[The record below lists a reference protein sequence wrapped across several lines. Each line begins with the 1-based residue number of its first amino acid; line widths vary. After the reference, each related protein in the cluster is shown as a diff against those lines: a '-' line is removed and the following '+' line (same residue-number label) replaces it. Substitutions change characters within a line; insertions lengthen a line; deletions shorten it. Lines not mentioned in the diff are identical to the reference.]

1 MIDKLKEL
9 ENLENK
15 YKEIGRI
22 NSEIESIIANIKNE
36 AGISREKELLKENER
51 LAEDLKAFHEKM
63 KVREEEIGRLK
74 NSNAV
79 LIEELKEAKKVRRNG
94 EIDKF
99 QNILAEKMNVELE
112 SGVTRRLSNYAE
124 EMKRKVKML
133 ERNLSHEFSDE
144 ADSLRDELK
153 KINEK
158 IGNFLEKSNRKTFEN
173 KVFLQEESSVFHN
186 KIKEETALKEGEF
199 LFEREKKRFVFEKLI
214 GLKGFNFLGII
225 SIFLGVF
232 LVFRTQFAKILANNY
247 VKSSASYL
255 LGMFFLF
262 AGEKFYQ
269 KNKKHFAVGLI
280 GGGIGILYL
289 TTLLSTLYLKL
300 YPMTAGLFISV
311 ILTGLVVILS
321 LRYDSQ
327 IIGVLSLIGGYLP
340 YGAYIWV
347 NRSNVQI
354 YYVLAYSLILQGIV
368 LGVSWKK
375 DWIYSKIFGFVTGVV
390 NMTGLIYYLN
400 HSIHDKITAF
410 FYIII
415 FTTAY
420 SFIFL
425 NSHKKENRQSNIID
439 YIFLSLNLIIKFSLI
454 YSLFDK
460 TTPSWLKAVLVG
472 TVGIIY
478 GFFGDRLKDN
488 KVAKIFY
495 IVALGSFILIIPLIV
510 PEKFVVIAWG
520 AETALLYFFYRKYK
534 NKEMR
539 YGTIAIYLV
548 SLVSNLIV
556 REEKYLLVYI
566 QDLMIISFSFIFY
579 FLIKQKNYKTEV
591 RILNGVF
598 KYLIFA
604 YSIFFIN
611 KVVSDAVTSFEAIN
625 YGKDVLFGILL
636 SLFTLRLITYKIKK
650 LQDSFSLKFLVIIEI
665 IYLLFINM
673 FNCVKYIFGSG
684 EWVEENLYSRY
695 PPINFQIYLILLV
708 FVNIYLFMV
717 AKNDIHLCFFRE
729 KEKKPLWI
737 LGESMYFLFVAN
749 IILRIYEQSN
759 MLFLG
764 AGLALDIVGLLLCG
778 YLVWKGF
785 RVPNRNVRRIG
796 LGIGIFFVAKSFLW
810 DFLRFDNSYK
820 LIAYFSMGA
829 ILIGTSYIYQTA
841 LKKLEQEVKE
851 SLRDKDFGK
860 GEKNEENK

>member
-15 YKEIGRI
+15 YKEIGKI

-36 AGISREKELLKENER
+36 AGISREKELLEDNER
-51 LAEDLKAFHEKM
+51 LAKDLKAFHEKM

-79 LIEELKEAKKVRRNG
+79 LIEELKEAKKVRRNS

-124 EMKRKVKML
+124 EMKRKVKIL
-133 ERNLSHEFSDE
+133 EKNLSREFSDE

-153 KINEK
+153 KINGK
-158 IGNFLEKSNRKTFEN
+158 IGDFLEKSNKKTFEN

-186 KIKEETALKEGEF
+186 KIKEETALKEGKF
-199 LFEREKKRFVFEKLI
+199 LFEKEKKRFVFEKLI

-400 HSIHDKITAF
+400 HSIHYKITAF
-410 FYIII
+410 FYIVIL
-415 FTTAY
+415 TTAY

-439 YIFLSLNLIIKFSLI
+439 YVFLSLNLIVKFSLI
-454 YSLFDK
+454 YSLFDN
-460 TTPSWLKAVLVG
+460 TTPSWLKAILVG
-472 TVGIIY
+472 TVGVIY

-520 AETALLYFFYRKYK
+520 VETALLYFFYRKYK

-566 QDLMIISFSFIFY
+566 QDLMIISFSFVLY
-579 FLIKQKNYKTEV
+579 FLIKQKSYKKEV
-591 RILNGVF
+591 RILNGIF
-598 KYLIFA
+598 KYLIFT

-611 KVVSDAVTSFEAIN
+611 KVVFDVVTSFEAIN
-625 YGKDVLFGILL
+625 YGKDVLFSVLF
-636 SLFTLRLITYKIKK
+636 SLFILRTVTYKIKK
-650 LQDSFSLKFLVIIEI
+650 LQDSFSLRFLVIIEI

-673 FNCVKYIFGSG
+673 
-684 EWVEENLYSRY
+684 
-695 PPINFQIYLILLV
+695 INFILYISGWSWNIQEEKIPISYLLSLILLI
-708 FVNIYLFMV
+708 FVNFYLFIV
-717 AKNDIHLCFFRE
+717 AKNDIHLCFF
-729 KEKKPLWI
+729 KKNEKKPLWI
-737 LGESMYFLFVAN
+737 LKESIYFLCVAN
-749 IILRIYEQSN
+749 IILRIYEHSGV
-759 MLFLG
+759 LILG

-796 LGIGIFFVAKSFLW
+796 IGIGIFFVAKSFLL

-851 SLRDKDFGK
+851 SLSGTDFGE
-860 GEKNEENK
+860 GEKDEENK

>member
-1 MIDKLKEL
+1 MINKIKEL

-36 AGISREKELLKENER
+36 AGISREKELLEENER
-51 LAEDLKAFHEKM
+51 LAKDLKAFHEKV
-63 KVREEEIGRLK
+63 KIREEEIGRLK

-79 LIEELKEAKKVRRNG
+79 LIEELKEAKKIRRNG

-99 QNILAEKMNVELE
+99 QNILADKMNVELE

-144 ADSLRDELK
+144 ADALRDELK
-153 KINEK
+153 KVNEK
-158 IGNFLEKSNRKTFEN
+158 IGDFLEKSNRKTFEN

-347 NRSNVQI
+347 NKSNVQI

-390 NMTGLIYYLN
+390 NMTGLVYYLN

-410 FYIII
+410 FYIVI

-510 PEKFVVIAWG
+510 PEKFVVVAWG

-556 REEKYLLVYI
+556 REETYLLVYI
-566 QDLMIISFSFIFY
+566 QDLMIISFSFVLY
-579 FLIKQKNYKTEV
+579 FLIKQKSYKTEV
-591 RILNGVF
+591 RILNGIF
-598 KYLIFA
+598 KYLIFV

-611 KVVSDAVTSFEAIN
+611 KAVFNVVTSFKMID
-625 YGKDVLFGILL
+625 YGEDIFL
-636 SLFTLRLITYKIKK
+636 SLLVSLFVLRTVTYKVKK
-650 LQDSFSLKFLVIIEI
+650 LQDSFSLKFLIIVEI

-673 FNCVKYIFGSG
+673 
-684 EWVEENLYSRY
+684 
-695 PPINFQIYLILLV
+695 INLILYFFGWSSDILKEKILISYVFPLILTILV
-708 FVNIYLFMV
+708 NLYLFMV
-717 AKNDIHLCFFRE
+717 AKKDIHLCFFRE

-737 LGESMYFLFVAN
+737 LGESMYFLFIAN
-749 IILRIYEQSN
+749 IILRIYEHSGV
-759 MLFLG
+759 LILG

-785 RVPNRNVRRIG
+785 KVPNRNVRRIG

-851 SLRDKDFGK
+851 SLRDENLKEKD
-860 GEKNEENK
+860 EN

>member
-1 MIDKLKEL
+1 MINKLKEL

-15 YKEIGRI
+15 YKEIGKL

-36 AGISREKELLKENER
+36 AGISREKELLEENER
-51 LAEDLKAFHEKM
+51 LSKDLKAFHEKV
-63 KVREEEIGRLK
+63 KIREEEIGRLK

-79 LIEELKEAKKVRRNG
+79 LIEELKEAKKVRRNS

-99 QNILAEKMNVELE
+99 ENILAEKMNVELE

-144 ADSLRDELK
+144 ADSLRDELR
-153 KINEK
+153 KINGK
-158 IGNFLEKSNRKTFEN
+158 IGDFLEKSNRKTFEN

-232 LVFRTQFAKILANNY
+232 LVFRTQFVKLLANNY

-255 LGMFFLF
+255 LVMFFLF

-327 IIGVLSLIGGYLP
+327 IIGILSLIGGYLP

-347 NRSNVQI
+347 NKSNVQI

-390 NMTGLIYYLN
+390 NMTGLVYYLN
-400 HSIHDKITAF
+400 YSIHDKITAF
-410 FYIII
+410 FYIVI

-460 TTPSWLKAVLVG
+460 ATPSWLKAILVG

-566 QDLMIISFSFIFY
+566 QDLMIISFSFVLY
-579 FLIKQKNYKTEV
+579 FLIKQKSYKTEV
-591 RILNGVF
+591 RILNGIF
-598 KYLIFA
+598 KYLIFT

-611 KVVSDAVTSFEAIN
+611 KIVFDVVTSFEAIN
-625 YGKDVLFGILL
+625 YGKDALFCILV
-636 SLFTLRLITYKIKK
+636 SLFVLRTVTYRVKK

-665 IYLLFINM
+665 IYLLFMNM
-673 FNCVKYIFGSG
+673 YNFFLYISG
-684 EWVEENLYSRY
+684 WSWNIQEEKI
-695 PPINFQIYLILLV
+695 PISYLLSLILLI
-708 FVNIYLFMV
+708 FVNFYLFIV
-717 AKNDIHLCFFRE
+717 AKNDIHLCFF
-729 KEKKPLWI
+729 KKNEKKPLWI
-737 LGESMYFLFVAN
+737 LGESIYFLCVAN
-749 IILRIYEQSN
+749 IILRIYEHSGV
-759 MLFLG
+759 LILG

-785 RVPNRNVRRIG
+785 RVPNRNIRRIG

-851 SLRDKDFGK
+851 SLDAKDFGE
-860 GEKNEENK
+860 GEKDEENK

>member
-15 YKEIGRI
+15 YKEIGKL

-36 AGISREKELLKENER
+36 AGISREKELLEENER
-51 LAEDLKAFHEKM
+51 LAKDLKAFHEKM

-79 LIEELKEAKKVRRNG
+79 LIEELKEARKIRRNG

-133 ERNLSHEFSDE
+133 ERNLSCEFSDE

-153 KINEK
+153 KIDGK
-158 IGNFLEKSNRKTFEN
+158 IGDFLEKSNRKTFEN
-173 KVFLQEESSVFHN
+173 KIFLQEESSVFHN
-186 KIKEETALKEGEF
+186 KIKEETALKEVEF

-390 NMTGLIYYLN
+390 NMMGLIYYLN

-410 FYIII
+410 FYIVI

-510 PEKFVVIAWG
+510 PEEFVVVAWG

-539 YGTIAIYLV
+539 YGTIVIYLV

-566 QDLMIISFSFIFY
+566 QDLMIISFSFVLY
-579 FLIKQKNYKTEV
+579 FLIKQKSYKKEV
-591 RILNGVF
+591 RILNGIF

-611 KVVSDAVTSFEAIN
+611 KVVFDVVTSFKMIN
-625 YGKDVLFGILL
+625 YGEDIFL
-636 SLFTLRLITYKIKK
+636 SLLVSLFVLRTVTYKAKK
-650 LQDSFSLKFLVIIEI
+650 LQDSFSLKFLIIIEI

-673 FNCVKYIFGSG
+673 
-684 EWVEENLYSRY
+684 
-695 PPINFQIYLILLV
+695 INLILYFFGWSSDILKERV
-708 FVNIYLFMV
+708 PISHIFPFFLPILINIYLFMV
-717 AKNDIHLCFFRE
+717 SKNDIHLCFF
-729 KEKKPLWI
+729 KKNEKKPLWV
-737 LGESMYFLFVAN
+737 LGESIYFLFVAN

-851 SLRDKDFGK
+851 SLSDTDFGK

>member
-36 AGISREKELLKENER
+36 AGISREKELLEENER
-51 LAEDLKAFHEKM
+51 LVKDLKAFHEKM

-133 ERNLSHEFSDE
+133 EKNLSHEFSDE

-153 KINEK
+153 KINGK
-158 IGNFLEKSNRKTFEN
+158 IGDFLEKSNRKTFEN
-173 KVFLQEESSVFHN
+173 KTFLQEESSVFHN
-186 KIKEETALKEGEF
+186 KIKEEAALKEGEF

-454 YSLFDK
+454 YSLFDN

-510 PEKFVVIAWG
+510 PEEFVVVAWG

-566 QDLMIISFSFIFY
+566 QDLMIIFFSFVLY
-579 FLIKQKNYKTEV
+579 FLIKQKSYKKEV
-591 RILNGVF
+591 RILNGIF
-598 KYLIFA
+598 KYLIFT

-611 KVVSDAVTSFEAIN
+611 KVVVNAVTPFKVIN
-625 YGKDVLFGILL
+625 YGEDIFL
-636 SLFTLRLITYKIKK
+636 SLSVSLFVLRTVTYKAKK
-650 LQDSFSLKFLVIIEI
+650 LQDSFSLKFLIIIEI

-673 FNCVKYIFGSG
+673 INLILYFFGWSSDILKERAPISYIFPFF
-684 EWVEENLYSRY
+684 L
-695 PPINFQIYLILLV
+695 PILI
-708 FVNIYLFMV
+708 NIYLFIV
-717 AKNDIHLCFFRE
+717 AKNDIHLCFF
-729 KEKKPLWI
+729 KKNEKKPLWI
-737 LGESMYFLFVAN
+737 LGESIYFLCVAN
-749 IILRIYEQSN
+749 IILRIYENSSV
-759 MLFLG
+759 LILS

-785 RVPNRNVRRIG
+785 KVPNRNVRRIG

-851 SLRDKDFGK
+851 SLGAKNFGE

>member
-9 ENLENK
+9 QNLENK

-79 LIEELKEAKKVRRNG
+79 LIEELKEAKKVRRNS

-153 KINEK
+153 KINGK
-158 IGNFLEKSNRKTFEN
+158 IGDFLEKSNKKTFEN
-173 KVFLQEESSVFHN
+173 KVFLQEESLVFHN
-186 KIKEETALKEGEF
+186 KIKQERALKEGEF

-390 NMTGLIYYLN
+390 NMTGLVYYLN
-400 HSIHDKITAF
+400 YSIHDKITAF
-410 FYIII
+410 FYIVI

-439 YIFLSLNLIIKFSLI
+439 YVFLSLNLIIKFSLI
-454 YSLFDK
+454 YNLFDK

-510 PEKFVVIAWG
+510 PEKFVVVAWG

-566 QDLMIISFSFIFY
+566 QDLMIILFSFVLY
-579 FLIKQKNYKTEV
+579 FLIKQKSYKTEV
-591 RILNGVF
+591 RILNGIF

-611 KVVSDAVTSFEAIN
+611 KVVFDVVTSFEAIN
-625 YGKDVLFGILL
+625 YGKDVLFGVLF
-636 SLFTLRLITYKIKK
+636 SLFILRTVTYKIKK
-650 LQDSFSLKFLVIIEI
+650 LQDSFSLRFLVIIEI

-673 FNCVKYIFGSG
+673 
-684 EWVEENLYSRY
+684 
-695 PPINFQIYLILLV
+695 INFILYISGWSWNIQEEKIPISYLLSLILLI
-708 FVNIYLFMV
+708 FVNLYLFIV
-717 AKNDIHLCFFRE
+717 AKNDIHLCFF
-729 KEKKPLWI
+729 KKNEKKPLWI
-737 LGESMYFLFVAN
+737 LGESIYFLCVAN
-749 IILRIYEQSN
+749 IILRIYEHSGV
-759 MLFLG
+759 LILG

-778 YLVWKGF
+778 YLIWKGF
-785 RVPNRNVRRIG
+785 KVPNRNVRRIG

-851 SLRDKDFGK
+851 SLSGTDFGE
-860 GEKNEENK
+860 GEKDEENK

>member
-15 YKEIGRI
+15 YREIGRI
-22 NSEIESIIANIKNE
+22 NSEIESIIENIKNE
-36 AGISREKELLKENER
+36 AGISREKELLEENER
-51 LAEDLKAFHEKM
+51 LSKDLKAFHEKV
-63 KVREEEIGRLK
+63 KIREEEIGRLK

-133 ERNLSHEFSDE
+133 ERNLSCEFSDE

-153 KINEK
+153 KINGK
-158 IGNFLEKSNRKTFEN
+158 IGDFLEKSNRKTFEN

-186 KIKEETALKEGEF
+186 KIKEEAALKEGEF

-300 YPMTAGLFISV
+300 YPMTAGLFISI

-347 NRSNVQI
+347 NKSNVQI

-375 DWIYSKIFGFVTGVV
+375 DWIYSKIFGFVTGLV
-390 NMTGLIYYLN
+390 NMTGLVYYLN
-400 HSIHDKITAF
+400 YSIHDKITAF
-410 FYIII
+410 FYIVI

-510 PEKFVVIAWG
+510 PEKFVVVAWG

-534 NKEMR
+534 NREMR

-566 QDLMIISFSFIFY
+566 QDLMIISFSFVLY
-579 FLIKQKNYKTEV
+579 FLIKQKSYKTEV
-591 RILNGVF
+591 RILNGIF

-611 KVVSDAVTSFEAIN
+611 KVVFDVVTSFKMIS
-625 YGKDVLFGILL
+625 YGEDIFL
-636 SLFTLRLITYKIKK
+636 SLLVSLFVLRTVTYKAKK
-650 LQDSFSLKFLVIIEI
+650 LQDSFSLKFLIIIEI

-673 FNCVKYIFGSG
+673 INLILYFFGWSSDILKERVPISYIFPFF
-684 EWVEENLYSRY
+684 L
-695 PPINFQIYLILLV
+695 PILI
-708 FVNIYLFMV
+708 NIYLFMV
-717 AKNDIHLCFFRE
+717 AKNDIHLCFF
-729 KEKKPLWI
+729 KKNEKKPLWI
-737 LGESMYFLFVAN
+737 LGESIYFLCAAN

-851 SLRDKDFGK
+851 SLSEKDFGK

>member
-1 MIDKLKEL
+1 MIDKIKEL

-15 YKEIGRI
+15 YKEIGKI

-36 AGISREKELLKENER
+36 AGISREKELLEDNER
-51 LAEDLKAFHEKM
+51 LAKDLKAFHEKM
-63 KVREEEIGRLK
+63 KVKEEEIGRLK

-79 LIEELKEAKKVRRNG
+79 LIEELKEARKIRRNG

-158 IGNFLEKSNRKTFEN
+158 IGHFLEKSNRKTFEN
-173 KVFLQEESSVFHN
+173 KVFLQEESLVFHN

-232 LVFRTQFAKILANNY
+232 LVFRTQFVKILANNY

-262 AGEKFYQ
+262 TGEKFYQ

-300 YPMTAGLFISV
+300 YPMTAGFFISV

-347 NRSNVQI
+347 NKSNVQI

-390 NMTGLIYYLN
+390 NMTGLVYYLN
-400 HSIHDKITAF
+400 YSIHDKITAF
-410 FYIII
+410 FYIVI

-460 TTPSWLKAVLVG
+460 ATPSWLKAILVG

-510 PEKFVVIAWG
+510 PEKFVVVAWG

-566 QDLMIISFSFIFY
+566 QDLMIILFSFVLY
-579 FLIKQKNYKTEV
+579 FLIKQKSYKTEV
-591 RILNGVF
+591 RILNGIF

-611 KVVSDAVTSFEAIN
+611 KVVFDVVTSFETIN
-625 YGKDVLFGILL
+625 YGKDVLFGVLF
-636 SLFTLRLITYKIKK
+636 SLFILRTVTYKIKK
-650 LQDSFSLKFLVIIEI
+650 LQDSFSLRFLVIIEI

-673 FNCVKYIFGSG
+673 
-684 EWVEENLYSRY
+684 
-695 PPINFQIYLILLV
+695 INFILYISGWSWNIQEEKIPISYLLSLILLI
-708 FVNIYLFMV
+708 FVNLYLFIV
-717 AKNDIHLCFFRE
+717 AKNDIHLCFF
-729 KEKKPLWI
+729 KKNEKKPLWI
-737 LGESMYFLFVAN
+737 LGESIYFLCVAN
-749 IILRIYEQSN
+749 IILRIYEHSGV
-759 MLFLG
+759 LILG

-785 RVPNRNVRRIG
+785 KVPNRNVRRIG

-851 SLRDKDFGK
+851 SLSGTDFGE
-860 GEKNEENK
+860 GEKDEENK

>member
-15 YKEIGRI
+15 YKEIGKL

-36 AGISREKELLKENER
+36 AGISREKELLEENER
-51 LAEDLKAFHEKM
+51 LAKDLKAFHEKM

-133 ERNLSHEFSDE
+133 ERNLSCEFSDE

-158 IGNFLEKSNRKTFEN
+158 IGDFLEKSNRKTFEN

-186 KIKEETALKEGEF
+186 KIKEEAALKEGEF

-410 FYIII
+410 FYIVI

-510 PEKFVVIAWG
+510 PEKFVVVAWG

-566 QDLMIISFSFIFY
+566 QDLMIISFSFVLY
-579 FLIKQKNYKTEV
+579 FWIKQKNYKTEV
-591 RILNGVF
+591 RILNGIF
-598 KYLIFA
+598 KYLIFT

-611 KVVSDAVTSFEAIN
+611 KVVFDVVTSFKMIN
-625 YGKDVLFGILL
+625 YGEDIFL
-636 SLFTLRLITYKIKK
+636 SLLVSLFVLRTVTYKAKK
-650 LQDSFSLKFLVIIEI
+650 LQDSFSLKFLIIIEI

-673 FNCVKYIFGSG
+673 INLILYFFGWSSDILKERVPISYIFPFF
-684 EWVEENLYSRY
+684 L
-695 PPINFQIYLILLV
+695 PIL
-708 FVNIYLFMV
+708 VNIYLFMV

-749 IILRIYEQSN
+749 IILRIYEHSGV
-759 MLFLG
+759 LILG

-851 SLRDKDFGK
+851 SLSDTDFGK

>member
-36 AGISREKELLKENER
+36 AGISREKELLEENER
-51 LAEDLKAFHEKM
+51 LAKDLKAFHEKM

-79 LIEELKEAKKVRRNG
+79 LIEELKEAKKVRRNS

-133 ERNLSHEFSDE
+133 ERNLSCEFSDE

-153 KINEK
+153 KIDGK
-158 IGNFLEKSNRKTFEN
+158 IGDFLEKSNRKTFEN

-347 NRSNVQI
+347 NKSNVQI

-410 FYIII
+410 FYIVI

-510 PEKFVVIAWG
+510 PEKFVVVAWG

-556 REEKYLLVYI
+556 REETYLLVYI
-566 QDLMIISFSFIFY
+566 QDLMIISFSFVLY
-579 FLIKQKNYKTEV
+579 FLIKQKSYKTEV
-591 RILNGVF
+591 RVLNGIF
-598 KYLIFA
+598 KYLIFT

-611 KVVSDAVTSFEAIN
+611 KVVFNIVTSFETIN
-625 YGKDVLFGILL
+625 YGKDVLFGVLF
-636 SLFTLRLITYKIKK
+636 SLFILRTVTYKIKK

-673 FNCVKYIFGSG
+673 
-684 EWVEENLYSRY
+684 
-695 PPINFQIYLILLV
+695 INFILYISGWSWNVQEEKIPISYLLSLILLI
-708 FVNIYLFMV
+708 FVNLYLFIV
-717 AKNDIHLCFFRE
+717 AKNDIHLCFF
-729 KEKKPLWI
+729 KKNEKKPLWI
-737 LGESMYFLFVAN
+737 LGESIYFLCVAN

-785 RVPNRNVRRIG
+785 KVPNRNVRRIG

-851 SLRDKDFGK
+851 SLSDTDFGK

>member
-1 MIDKLKEL
+1 M
-9 ENLENK
+9 
-15 YKEIGRI
+15 
-22 NSEIESIIANIKNE
+22 
-36 AGISREKELLKENER
+36 
-51 LAEDLKAFHEKM
+51 
-63 KVREEEIGRLK
+63 
-74 NSNAV
+74 
-79 LIEELKEAKKVRRNG
+79 
-94 EIDKF
+94 
-99 QNILAEKMNVELE
+99 
-112 SGVTRRLSNYAE
+112 
-124 EMKRKVKML
+124 
-133 ERNLSHEFSDE
+133 
-144 ADSLRDELK
+144 
-153 KINEK
+153 
-158 IGNFLEKSNRKTFEN
+158 
-173 KVFLQEESSVFHN
+173 
-186 KIKEETALKEGEF
+186 
-199 LFEREKKRFVFEKLI
+199 
-214 GLKGFNFLGII
+214 
-225 SIFLGVF
+225 
-232 LVFRTQFAKILANNY
+232 
-247 VKSSASYL
+247 
-255 LGMFFLF
+255 
-262 AGEKFYQ
+262 
-269 KNKKHFAVGLI
+269 
-280 GGGIGILYL
+280 
-289 TTLLSTLYLKL
+289 
-300 YPMTAGLFISV
+300 GLFISV

-410 FYIII
+410 FYIVI

-510 PEKFVVIAWG
+510 PEKFVVVAWG

-539 YGTIAIYLV
+539 YGTIVIYLV

-556 REEKYLLVYI
+556 REEAYLLVYI
-566 QDLMIISFSFIFY
+566 QDLMIISFSFVLY
-579 FLIKQKNYKTEV
+579 FLIKQKSYKTEV
-591 RILNGVF
+591 RILNGIF

-636 SLFTLRLITYKIKK
+636 SLFTLRLVTYKIKK

-673 FNCVKYIFGSG
+673 
-684 EWVEENLYSRY
+684 
-695 PPINFQIYLILLV
+695 INFILYISGWSWNVQEEKIPISYLLSLILLI
-708 FVNIYLFMV
+708 FVNLYLFIV
-717 AKNDIHLCFFRE
+717 AKNDIHLCFFR
-729 KEKKPLWI
+729 KNEKKPLWI
-737 LGESMYFLFVAN
+737 LGESIYFLCVAN
-749 IILRIYEQSN
+749 IILRIYEHSGV
-759 MLFLG
+759 LILG

-851 SLRDKDFGK
+851 SLSDTDFGK

>member
-1 MIDKLKEL
+1 MIDKIKEL

-15 YKEIGRI
+15 YREIGRI

-36 AGISREKELLKENER
+36 AGISREKELLEENER
-51 LAEDLKAFHEKM
+51 LAKNLKAFHEKM

-79 LIEELKEAKKVRRNG
+79 LIEELKEAKKVRRNS

-124 EMKRKVKML
+124 EMKRKVKIL
-133 ERNLSHEFSDE
+133 EKNLSREFSDE

-153 KINEK
+153 KINGK
-158 IGNFLEKSNRKTFEN
+158 IGDFLEKSNKKTFEN
-173 KVFLQEESSVFHN
+173 KVFLQEESLVFHN

-232 LVFRTQFAKILANNY
+232 LVFRTQFVKILANNY

-300 YPMTAGLFISV
+300 YPMTVGLFISV

-375 DWIYSKIFGFVTGVV
+375 DWLYSKIFGFVTGVV

-410 FYIII
+410 FYIVI

-439 YIFLSLNLIIKFSLI
+439 YVFLSLNLIVKFSLI
-454 YSLFDK
+454 YSLFDN

-472 TVGIIY
+472 TVGVIY

-510 PEKFVVIAWG
+510 PEKFVVVAWG
-520 AETALLYFFYRKYK
+520 TETALLYFFYRKYK

-556 REEKYLLVYI
+556 REETYLLVYI
-566 QDLMIISFSFIFY
+566 QDLMIISFSFVLY
-579 FLIKQKNYKTEV
+579 FWIKQKNYKTEV
-591 RILNGVF
+591 RILNGIF

-611 KVVSDAVTSFEAIN
+611 KVIFNVVTSFEAIN
-625 YGKDVLFGILL
+625 YGKDALFCILV
-636 SLFTLRLITYKIKK
+636 SLFVLRTVTYRVKK

-673 FNCVKYIFGSG
+673 
-684 EWVEENLYSRY
+684 
-695 PPINFQIYLILLV
+695 INFILYISGWSWNIQEEKIPISYLLSLILLI
-708 FVNIYLFMV
+708 FVNFYLFIV
-717 AKNDIHLCFFRE
+717 AKNDIHLCFF
-729 KEKKPLWI
+729 KKNEKKPLWI
-737 LGESMYFLFVAN
+737 LGESIYFLCVAN
-749 IILRIYEQSN
+749 IILRIYEHSGV
-759 MLFLG
+759 LILG

-785 RVPNRNVRRIG
+785 KVPNRNVRRIG

-851 SLRDKDFGK
+851 SLSDKDFGK

>member
-1 MIDKLKEL
+1 MINKLKEL

-15 YKEIGRI
+15 YNEIGRI

-36 AGISREKELLKENER
+36 AGISREKELLEDNER
-51 LAEDLKAFHEKM
+51 LAKDLTAFHEKM

-347 NRSNVQI
+347 NKSNVQI

-390 NMTGLIYYLN
+390 NMTGLVYYLN
-400 HSIHDKITAF
+400 YSIHDKITAF
-410 FYIII
+410 FYIVI

-510 PEKFVVIAWG
+510 PEKFVVVAWG

-534 NKEMR
+534 NREMR

-556 REEKYLLVYI
+556 REETYLLVYI
-566 QDLMIISFSFIFY
+566 QDLMIISFSFVLH
-579 FLIKQKNYKTEV
+579 FLIKQKSYKTEV
-591 RILNGVF
+591 RILNGIF

-611 KVVSDAVTSFEAIN
+611 KVVFDVVTSFETIN
-625 YGKDVLFGILL
+625 YGKDVLFGVLF
-636 SLFTLRLITYKIKK
+636 SLFILRTVTYKIKK
-650 LQDSFSLKFLVIIEI
+650 LQDSFSLRFLVIIEI

-673 FNCVKYIFGSG
+673 
-684 EWVEENLYSRY
+684 
-695 PPINFQIYLILLV
+695 INFILYISGWSWNIQEEKIPISYLLSLILLI
-708 FVNIYLFMV
+708 FVNLYLFIV
-717 AKNDIHLCFFRE
+717 AKNDIHLCFF
-729 KEKKPLWI
+729 KKNEKKPLWI
-737 LGESMYFLFVAN
+737 LGESIYFLCVAN
-749 IILRIYEQSN
+749 IILRIYEHSGV
-759 MLFLG
+759 LILG

-785 RVPNRNVRRIG
+785 KVPNRNVRRIG

-851 SLRDKDFGK
+851 SLSGTDFGE
-860 GEKNEENK
+860 GEKDEENK

>member
-15 YKEIGRI
+15 YKEIGKL
-22 NSEIESIIANIKNE
+22 NSEIVSIIANIKNE
-36 AGISREKELLKENER
+36 AGISWEKKLLEKNER
-51 LAEDLKAFHEKM
+51 LAKDLKAFHEKM

-74 NSNAV
+74 NSNTV
-79 LIEELKEAKKVRRNG
+79 LIEELKEARKIRRNS

-99 QNILAEKMNVELE
+99 QNLLAEKMNVELE

-133 ERNLSHEFSDE
+133 ERNLSCEFSDE

-153 KINEK
+153 KIDGK
-158 IGNFLEKSNRKTFEN
+158 IGDFLEKSNRKTFEN
-173 KVFLQEESSVFHN
+173 KIFLQEESSVFHN

-347 NRSNVQI
+347 NKSNVQI

-390 NMTGLIYYLN
+390 NMAGLVYYLN

-410 FYIII
+410 FYIVI

-439 YIFLSLNLIIKFSLI
+439 YVFLSLNLIIKFSLI

-510 PEKFVVIAWG
+510 PEKFVVVAWG

-534 NKEMR
+534 NREMR

-566 QDLMIISFSFIFY
+566 QDLMIISFSFVLY
-579 FLIKQKNYKTEV
+579 FLIKQKSYKTEV
-591 RILNGVF
+591 RILNGIF
-598 KYLIFA
+598 KYLIFV

-611 KVVSDAVTSFEAIN
+611 KAVFNVVTSFKMID
-625 YGKDVLFGILL
+625 YGEDIFL
-636 SLFTLRLITYKIKK
+636 SLLVSLFVLRTVTYKVKK
-650 LQDSFSLKFLVIIEI
+650 LQDSFSLKFLIIVEI

-673 FNCVKYIFGSG
+673 
-684 EWVEENLYSRY
+684 
-695 PPINFQIYLILLV
+695 INLILYFFGRSSDILKEKILISYVFPLILTILV
-708 FVNIYLFMV
+708 NLYLFMV
-717 AKNDIHLCFFRE
+717 AKNDIHLCFF
-729 KEKKPLWI
+729 KKNEKKPLWI
-737 LGESMYFLFVAN
+737 LGESIYFLFVAN
-749 IILRIYEQSN
+749 IILRIYEHSGV
-759 MLFLG
+759 LILG

-785 RVPNRNVRRIG
+785 KVPNRNVRRIG
-796 LGIGIFFVAKSFLW
+796 LGIGIFFVAKSFLL

-851 SLRDKDFGK
+851 SLSGTDFGE
-860 GEKNEENK
+860 GEKDEENK

>member
-15 YKEIGRI
+15 YKKIGKI

-36 AGISREKELLKENER
+36 AGISREKELLEENER
-51 LAEDLKAFHEKM
+51 LAKDLKTFHEKM
-63 KVREEEIGRLK
+63 KVREEEIGKLK

-79 LIEELKEAKKVRRNG
+79 LIEELKEAKKVRRNS

-133 ERNLSHEFSDE
+133 EKNLSHEFSDE

-158 IGNFLEKSNRKTFEN
+158 IGDFLEKSNRKTFEN
-173 KVFLQEESSVFHN
+173 KTFLQEESSVFHN

-410 FYIII
+410 FYIVI

-439 YIFLSLNLIIKFSLI
+439 YVFLSLNLIVKFSLI

-460 TTPSWLKAVLVG
+460 TTSSWLKAVLVG

-488 KVAKIFY
+488 KVSKIFY

-510 PEKFVVIAWG
+510 PEEFVVVAWG

-566 QDLMIISFSFIFY
+566 QDLMMISFSFVLY

-591 RILNGVF
+591 RILNGIF
-598 KYLIFA
+598 KYLIFT
-604 YSIFFIN
+604 YSIFFVN
-611 KVVSDAVTSFEAIN
+611 KVVFNIVTSFEAIN
-625 YGKDVLFGILL
+625 YGKDVLFGVLF
-636 SLFTLRLITYKIKK
+636 SLFILRTVTYKIKK
-650 LQDSFSLKFLVIIEI
+650 LQDSFSLRFLVIIEI

-673 FNCVKYIFGSG
+673 
-684 EWVEENLYSRY
+684 
-695 PPINFQIYLILLV
+695 INFILYISGWSWNIQEEKIPISYLLSLILLI
-708 FVNIYLFMV
+708 FVNFYLFIV
-717 AKNDIHLCFFRE
+717 SKNDIHLCFF
-729 KEKKPLWI
+729 KKNEKKPLWI
-737 LGESMYFLFVAN
+737 LEESIYFLCVAN
-749 IILRIYEQSN
+749 IILRIYEHSGV
-759 MLFLG
+759 LILG

-796 LGIGIFFVAKSFLW
+796 LGIGIFFVAKSFLL

-851 SLRDKDFGK
+851 SLSDKDFGK

>member
-15 YKEIGRI
+15 YREIGKI

-36 AGISREKELLKENER
+36 AGISREKELLEENER
-51 LAEDLKAFHEKM
+51 LVKDLKAFHEKM

-79 LIEELKEAKKVRRNG
+79 LIEELKEAKKVRKNS

-99 QNILAEKMNVELE
+99 QNILAAKMNVELE

-133 ERNLSHEFSDE
+133 ERNLDGEFSEE

-158 IGNFLEKSNRKTFEN
+158 IGDFLEKSNRKTFEN
-173 KVFLQEESSVFHN
+173 KIFLQEESSVFHN

-262 AGEKFYQ
+262 AGERFYQ

-400 HSIHDKITAF
+400 HSVHDKITAF
-410 FYIII
+410 FYIVI

-439 YIFLSLNLIIKFSLI
+439 YVFLSLNLIIKFSLI

-460 TTPSWLKAVLVG
+460 ATPSWLKAILVG

-510 PEKFVVIAWG
+510 PEEFVVVAWG

-566 QDLMIISFSFIFY
+566 QDLMIISFSFVLY
-579 FLIKQKNYKTEV
+579 FWIKQKNYKTEV
-591 RILNGVF
+591 RILNGIF

-611 KVVSDAVTSFEAIN
+611 KVIFNVVTSFEAIN
-625 YGKDVLFGILL
+625 YGKDALFCILV
-636 SLFTLRLITYKIKK
+636 SLFVLRTVTYRVKK

-665 IYLLFINM
+665 IYLLFMNM
-673 FNCVKYIFGSG
+673 YNFFLYISG
-684 EWVEENLYSRY
+684 WSWNIQEEKI
-695 PPINFQIYLILLV
+695 PISYLLSLILLI
-708 FVNIYLFMV
+708 FVNFYLFIV
-717 AKNDIHLCFFRE
+717 AKNDIHLCFF
-729 KEKKPLWI
+729 KKNEKKPLWI
-737 LGESMYFLFVAN
+737 LGESIYFLCVAN
-749 IILRIYEQSN
+749 IILQIYEHSGV
-759 MLFLG
+759 LILG

-785 RVPNRNVRRIG
+785 KVPNRNVRRIG

-851 SLRDKDFGK
+851 SLSTENLKEKD
-860 GEKNEENK
+860 EN

>member
-36 AGISREKELLKENER
+36 AEISREKELLEENER
-51 LAEDLKAFHEKM
+51 LAKHLKIFHEKM
-63 KVREEEIGRLK
+63 KVREEEIRRLK

-158 IGNFLEKSNRKTFEN
+158 IGDFLEKSNRKTFEN
-173 KVFLQEESSVFHN
+173 KVFFQEESSVFHN
-186 KIKEETALKEGEF
+186 KIKEETALKEREF

-232 LVFRTQFAKILANNY
+232 LVFRTQFAKILSNNY

-347 NRSNVQI
+347 NKSNVQI

-390 NMTGLIYYLN
+390 NMTGLVYYLN

-410 FYIII
+410 FYIVI

-439 YIFLSLNLIIKFSLI
+439 YVFLSLNLIVKFSLI

-460 TTPSWLKAVLVG
+460 TTPSWLKAVLVA

-510 PEKFVVIAWG
+510 PEKFVVVAWS

-539 YGTIAIYLV
+539 YGTITIYLV

-556 REEKYLLVYI
+556 REEKFLLVYI
-566 QDLMIISFSFIFY
+566 QDLMIISFSFVLY
-579 FLIKQKNYKTEV
+579 FLIKQKSYKTEV
-591 RILNGVF
+591 RILNGIF
-598 KYLIFA
+598 KYLIFT

-611 KVVSDAVTSFEAIN
+611 KVVFNIVTSFETIN
-625 YGKDVLFGILL
+625 YGKDVLFGVLF
-636 SLFTLRLITYKIKK
+636 SLFILRTVTYKIKR

-673 FNCVKYIFGSG
+673 
-684 EWVEENLYSRY
+684 
-695 PPINFQIYLILLV
+695 INFILYISGWSWNIQEEKIPISYPLSLILLI
-708 FVNIYLFMV
+708 FVNFYLFIV
-717 AKNDIHLCFFRE
+717 AKNDIHLCFF
-729 KEKKPLWI
+729 KKNEKKPLWI
-737 LGESMYFLFVAN
+737 LGESIYFLCVAN

-785 RVPNRNVRRIG
+785 KVPNRNVRRIG

-841 LKKLEQEVKE
+841 LKKLEKEVRD
-851 SLRDKDFGK
+851 SLSDTDFGE
-860 GEKNEENK
+860 GEKDEENK

>member
-15 YKEIGRI
+15 YKEIGKL
-22 NSEIESIIANIKNE
+22 NSEIESIIENIKNE
-36 AGISREKELLKENER
+36 AGISREKELLEDNER
-51 LAEDLKAFHEKM
+51 LAKDLKTFHEKI

-94 EIDKF
+94 EIDRF

-112 SGVTRRLSNYAE
+112 NGVTRRISNYEE

-144 ADSLRDELK
+144 ADSLRGELK

-158 IGNFLEKSNRKTFEN
+158 IGDFLEKSNRKTFEN

-400 HSIHDKITAF
+400 HSVHDKITAF
-410 FYIII
+410 FYIVI

-510 PEKFVVIAWG
+510 PEKFVVVAWG

-566 QDLMIISFSFIFY
+566 QDLMIISFSFVLY
-579 FLIKQKNYKTEV
+579 FLIKQKSYKTEV
-591 RILNGVF
+591 RILNGIF
-598 KYLIFA
+598 KYLIFT

-611 KVVSDAVTSFEAIN
+611 KVVFNIVTSFEAIN
-625 YGKDVLFGILL
+625 YGKDVLFGVLF
-636 SLFTLRLITYKIKK
+636 SLFILRTVTYKIKR

-673 FNCVKYIFGSG
+673 
-684 EWVEENLYSRY
+684 
-695 PPINFQIYLILLV
+695 INFILYISGWSWNIQEQKIPISYPLSLILLI
-708 FVNIYLFMV
+708 FVNFYLFMV
-717 AKNDIHLCFFRE
+717 AKNDIHLCFF
-729 KEKKPLWI
+729 KKNEKKPLWI
-737 LGESMYFLFVAN
+737 LEESIYFLCVAN

-785 RVPNRNVRRIG
+785 KVPNRNIRRIG

-851 SLRDKDFGK
+851 SLRDKDFEK

>member
-1 MIDKLKEL
+1 MIDKIKEL

-36 AGISREKELLKENER
+36 AGISREKELLEENER
-51 LAEDLKAFHEKM
+51 LAKDLKAFHEKI

-79 LIEELKEAKKVRRNG
+79 LIEELKEAKKIRRNS

-144 ADSLRDELK
+144 ADFLRNELK
-153 KINEK
+153 KINGK
-158 IGNFLEKSNRKTFEN
+158 IGNFLEKSNKKTFEN

-347 NRSNVQI
+347 NKSNVQI

-410 FYIII
+410 FYIVI

-460 TTPSWLKAVLVG
+460 ATPSWLKAILVG

-510 PEKFVVIAWG
+510 PEKFVVVAWG

-566 QDLMIISFSFIFY
+566 QDLMIILFSFVLY
-579 FLIKQKNYKTEV
+579 FLIKQKSYKTEV
-591 RILNGVF
+591 RILNGIF

-611 KVVSDAVTSFEAIN
+611 KVVFDVVTSFETIN
-625 YGKDVLFGILL
+625 YGKDVLFGVLF
-636 SLFTLRLITYKIKK
+636 SLFILRTVTYKIKK
-650 LQDSFSLKFLVIIEI
+650 LQDSFSLRFLVIIEI

-673 FNCVKYIFGSG
+673 
-684 EWVEENLYSRY
+684 
-695 PPINFQIYLILLV
+695 INFILYISGWSWNIQEEKIPISYLLSLILLI
-708 FVNIYLFMV
+708 FVNLYLFIV
-717 AKNDIHLCFFRE
+717 AKNDIHLCFF
-729 KEKKPLWI
+729 KKNEKKPLWI
-737 LGESMYFLFVAN
+737 LGESIYFLCVAN
-749 IILRIYEQSN
+749 IILRIYEHSGV
-759 MLFLG
+759 LILG

-785 RVPNRNVRRIG
+785 KVPNRNVRRIG

-851 SLRDKDFGK
+851 SLSGTDFGK

>member
-36 AGISREKELLKENER
+36 AGISREKELLEENER
-51 LAEDLKAFHEKM
+51 LVKDLKAFHEKM

-133 ERNLSHEFSDE
+133 EKNLSHEFSDE

-153 KINEK
+153 KINGK
-158 IGNFLEKSNRKTFEN
+158 IGDFLEKSNRKTFEN
-173 KVFLQEESSVFHN
+173 KTFLQEESSVFHN
-186 KIKEETALKEGEF
+186 KIKEEAALKEGEF

-454 YSLFDK
+454 YSLFDN

-510 PEKFVVIAWG
+510 PEEFVVVAWG

-566 QDLMIISFSFIFY
+566 QDLMIISFSFVLY
-579 FLIKQKNYKTEV
+579 FLIKQKSYKKEV
-591 RILNGVF
+591 RILNGIF
-598 KYLIFA
+598 KYLIFT

-611 KVVSDAVTSFEAIN
+611 KAVFNVVTSFKMID
-625 YGKDVLFGILL
+625 YGEDIFL
-636 SLFTLRLITYKIKK
+636 SLLVSLFVLRTVTYKVKK
-650 LQDSFSLKFLVIIEI
+650 LQDSFSLKFLIIVEI

-673 FNCVKYIFGSG
+673 
-684 EWVEENLYSRY
+684 
-695 PPINFQIYLILLV
+695 INLILYFFGWSSDILKEKILISYVFPLILTILV
-708 FVNIYLFMV
+708 NLYLFMV
-717 AKNDIHLCFFRE
+717 AKNDIHLCFF
-729 KEKKPLWI
+729 KKNEKKPLWI
-737 LGESMYFLFVAN
+737 LGESIYFLCVAN
-749 IILRIYEQSN
+749 IILQIYEHSGV
-759 MLFLG
+759 LILG

-785 RVPNRNVRRIG
+785 KVPNRNVRRIG

-851 SLRDKDFGK
+851 SLSDKDFEK

>member
-15 YKEIGRI
+15 YKEIGKL
-22 NSEIESIIANIKNE
+22 NSEIESIIENIKNE

-51 LAEDLKAFHEKM
+51 LAKDLKAFHEKV
-63 KVREEEIGRLK
+63 KIREEEIGRLK

-133 ERNLSHEFSDE
+133 ERNLSCEFSDE

-153 KINEK
+153 KIDGK
-158 IGNFLEKSNRKTFEN
+158 IGDFLEKSNRKTFEN
-173 KVFLQEESSVFHN
+173 KIFLQEESSVFHN

-199 LFEREKKRFVFEKLI
+199 LFEKEKKRFVFEKLI

-300 YPMTAGLFISV
+300 YPMIAGLFISV

-347 NRSNVQI
+347 NKSNVQI

-375 DWIYSKIFGFVTGVV
+375 DWIYSKIFGFVTGIV
-390 NMTGLIYYLN
+390 NMMGLIYYLN
-400 HSIHDKITAF
+400 YSVHDKITAF
-410 FYIII
+410 FYIVI

-495 IVALGSFILIIPLIV
+495 VVALGSFILIIPLIV
-510 PEKFVVIAWG
+510 PEEFVVVAWG

-534 NKEMR
+534 NREMR

-556 REEKYLLVYI
+556 REETYLLVYI
-566 QDLMIISFSFIFY
+566 QDLMIISFSFVLY
-579 FLIKQKNYKTEV
+579 FLIKQKSYKTEV
-591 RILNGVF
+591 RILNGIF

-604 YSIFFIN
+604 YSIFFVN
-611 KVVSDAVTSFEAIN
+611 KVVFDVVTSFETIN
-625 YGKDVLFGILL
+625 YGEDIFL
-636 SLFTLRLITYKIKK
+636 SLSVSLFVLRTVTYKVKK
-650 LQDSFSLKFLVIIEI
+650 LQDSFSLKFLIIIEI

-673 FNCVKYIFGSG
+673 INLTLYFFGWSSDILKERVPISYIFPFF
-684 EWVEENLYSRY
+684 L
-695 PPINFQIYLILLV
+695 PILI
-708 FVNIYLFMV
+708 NIYLFMV
-717 AKNDIHLCFFRE
+717 AKNDIHLCFF
-729 KEKKPLWI
+729 KKNEKKPLWI
-737 LGESMYFLFVAN
+737 LGESIYFLFVAN
-749 IILRIYEQSN
+749 IILRIYEHSGV
-759 MLFLG
+759 LILG

-785 RVPNRNVRRIG
+785 KVPNRNVRRIG
-796 LGIGIFFVAKSFLW
+796 LGIGISFVAKSFLW

-851 SLRDKDFGK
+851 SLSDKDFGK
-860 GEKNEENK
+860 GEKDEENK

>member
-1 MIDKLKEL
+1 MIDKIKEL

-15 YKEIGRI
+15 YKEIGKL

-36 AGISREKELLKENER
+36 AGISREKELLEDNER
-51 LAEDLKAFHEKM
+51 LAKDLTAFHEKM

-158 IGNFLEKSNRKTFEN
+158 IGDFLEKSNRKTFEN

-269 KNKKHFAVGLI
+269 KNKKHFAVELI

-300 YPMTAGLFISV
+300 YPITAGLFISV

-321 LRYDSQ
+321 LRYNSQ

-347 NRSNVQI
+347 NKSNVQI
-354 YYVLAYSLILQGIV
+354 YYVLTYSLILQGIV

-400 HSIHDKITAF
+400 YSVHDKITAF
-410 FYIII
+410 FYIVI

-510 PEKFVVIAWG
+510 PEKFVVVAWG

-539 YGTIAIYLV
+539 YGTIGIYLV

-566 QDLMIISFSFIFY
+566 QDLMIISFSFVLY
-579 FLIKQKNYKTEV
+579 FLIKQKSYKTEV
-591 RILNGVF
+591 RILNGIF
-598 KYLIFA
+598 KYLIFI

-611 KVVSDAVTSFEAIN
+611 KVVFNVVTSFKMIN
-625 YGKDVLFGILL
+625 YGEDIFL
-636 SLFTLRLITYKIKK
+636 SLLVSLFVLRTVTYKAKK
-650 LQDSFSLKFLVIIEI
+650 LQDSFSLKFLIIIEI

-673 FNCVKYIFGSG
+673 INLILYFFGWSSDILKERVPISYIFPFF
-684 EWVEENLYSRY
+684 L
-695 PPINFQIYLILLV
+695 PIL
-708 FVNIYLFMV
+708 VNIYLFMV
-717 AKNDIHLCFFRE
+717 AKNDIHLCFF
-729 KEKKPLWI
+729 KKNEKKPLWI
-737 LGESMYFLFVAN
+737 LGESIYFLFVAN
-749 IILRIYEQSN
+749 IILRIYEHSGV
-759 MLFLG
+759 LILG

-851 SLRDKDFGK
+851 SLSGTDFGK

>member
-15 YKEIGRI
+15 YREIGRI

-36 AGISREKELLKENER
+36 AGISREKELLEENER
-51 LAEDLKAFHEKM
+51 LAKDLKAFHEKM

-79 LIEELKEAKKVRRNG
+79 LIEELKEAKKVRRNS

-133 ERNLSHEFSDE
+133 ERNLSCEFSDE

-153 KINEK
+153 KINGK
-158 IGNFLEKSNRKTFEN
+158 IGDFLEKSNRKTFEN
-173 KVFLQEESSVFHN
+173 KIFLQEESSVFHN

-327 IIGVLSLIGGYLP
+327 VIGVLSLIGGYLP

-354 YYVLAYSLILQGIV
+354 YYILAYSLILQGIV

-410 FYIII
+410 FYIVI

-510 PEKFVVIAWG
+510 PEKFVVVAWG

-556 REEKYLLVYI
+556 REETYLLVYI
-566 QDLMIISFSFIFY
+566 QDLMIISFSFVLY
-579 FLIKQKNYKTEV
+579 FLIKQKSYKTEV
-591 RILNGVF
+591 RILNGIF
-598 KYLIFA
+598 KYLIFT

-611 KVVSDAVTSFEAIN
+611 KVVFNIVTSFEAIN
-625 YGKDVLFGILL
+625 YGKDVLFSVLF
-636 SLFTLRLITYKIKK
+636 SLFILRTVTYKIKK
-650 LQDSFSLKFLVIIEI
+650 LQDSFSLRFLVIIEI

-673 FNCVKYIFGSG
+673 
-684 EWVEENLYSRY
+684 
-695 PPINFQIYLILLV
+695 INFFLYISGWSWNIQEEKIPISYLLFLILLI
-708 FVNIYLFMV
+708 FVNLYLFIV
-717 AKNDIHLCFFRE
+717 AKNDIHLCFFR
-729 KEKKPLWI
+729 KNEKKPLWI
-737 LGESMYFLFVAN
+737 LGESIYFLCVAN
-749 IILRIYEQSN
+749 IILRIYEHSGV
-759 MLFLG
+759 LILG

-851 SLRDKDFGK
+851 SLSDTDFGK

>member
-36 AGISREKELLKENER
+36 AGISREKELLEENER
-51 LAEDLKAFHEKM
+51 LVKDLKAFHEKM

-79 LIEELKEAKKVRRNG
+79 LIEELKEARKIRRNS

-153 KINEK
+153 KINGK
-158 IGNFLEKSNRKTFEN
+158 IGDFLEKSNRKTFEN

-410 FYIII
+410 FYIVI

-454 YSLFDK
+454 YSLFDN

-510 PEKFVVIAWG
+510 PEKFVVVAWG

-534 NKEMR
+534 NREMR

-566 QDLMIISFSFIFY
+566 QDLMIISFSFVLY
-579 FLIKQKNYKTEV
+579 FLIKQKSYKTEV
-591 RILNGVF
+591 RILNGIF

-611 KVVSDAVTSFEAIN
+611 KVVFDVVTSFEAIN
-625 YGKDVLFGILL
+625 YGKDVLFGVLF
-636 SLFTLRLITYKIKK
+636 SLFILRTVTYKIKK

-673 FNCVKYIFGSG
+673 
-684 EWVEENLYSRY
+684 
-695 PPINFQIYLILLV
+695 INFILYISGWSWNIQEEKIPISYLLSLILLI
-708 FVNIYLFMV
+708 FVNFYLFIV
-717 AKNDIHLCFFRE
+717 SKNDIHLCFF
-729 KEKKPLWI
+729 KKNEKKPLWI
-737 LGESMYFLFVAN
+737 LGESIYFLCVAN
-749 IILRIYEQSN
+749 IILRIYEDSGV
-759 MLFLG
+759 LILG

-851 SLRDKDFGK
+851 SLSDKNFGK

>member
-1 MIDKLKEL
+1 MINKLKEL

-36 AGISREKELLKENER
+36 SGISREKELLEENER
-51 LAEDLKAFHEKM
+51 LAKDLKVFHEKM

-79 LIEELKEAKKVRRNG
+79 LIEELKEAKKVRKNG

-133 ERNLSHEFSDE
+133 ERNLSCEFSDE

-153 KINEK
+153 KIDGK
-158 IGNFLEKSNRKTFEN
+158 IGDFLEKSNRKTFEN
-173 KVFLQEESSVFHN
+173 KIFLQEESSVFHN

-347 NRSNVQI
+347 NKSNVQI

-375 DWIYSKIFGFVTGVV
+375 DWIYSKIFGFVTGLV
-390 NMTGLIYYLN
+390 NMTGLVYYLN
-400 HSIHDKITAF
+400 YSIHDKITAF
-410 FYIII
+410 FYIVI

-510 PEKFVVIAWG
+510 PEKFVVVAWG

-534 NKEMR
+534 NREMR

-566 QDLMIISFSFIFY
+566 QDLMIISFSFVLY
-579 FLIKQKNYKTEV
+579 FLIKQKSYKTEV
-591 RILNGVF
+591 RILNGIF

-611 KVVSDAVTSFEAIN
+611 KVVFDVVTSFKMIS
-625 YGKDVLFGILL
+625 YGEDIFL
-636 SLFTLRLITYKIKK
+636 SLLVSLFVLRTVTYKAKK
-650 LQDSFSLKFLVIIEI
+650 LQDSFSLKFLIIIEI

-673 FNCVKYIFGSG
+673 INLILYFFGWSSDILKERVPISYIFPFF
-684 EWVEENLYSRY
+684 L
-695 PPINFQIYLILLV
+695 PILI
-708 FVNIYLFMV
+708 NIYLFMV
-717 AKNDIHLCFFRE
+717 AKNDIHLCFF
-729 KEKKPLWI
+729 KKNEKKPLWI
-737 LGESMYFLFVAN
+737 LGESIYFLCAAN

>member
-1 MIDKLKEL
+1 MIDKIKEL

-15 YKEIGRI
+15 YKEIGKL

-36 AGISREKELLKENER
+36 AGISREKKLLEKNER
-51 LAEDLKAFHEKM
+51 LAKDLKVFHEKM

-133 ERNLSHEFSDE
+133 ERNLYHEFSDE

-153 KINEK
+153 KIDGK
-158 IGNFLEKSNRKTFEN
+158 IGDFLEKSNRKTFEN

-347 NRSNVQI
+347 NKSNVQI

-390 NMTGLIYYLN
+390 NMTGLVYYLN
-400 HSIHDKITAF
+400 YSIHDKITAF
-410 FYIII
+410 FYIVI

-472 TVGIIY
+472 IVGIIY

-510 PEKFVVIAWG
+510 PEKFVVVAWG

-556 REEKYLLVYI
+556 REEKFLLVYI
-566 QDLMIISFSFIFY
+566 QDLMIISFSFVLY
-579 FLIKQKNYKTEV
+579 FWIKQKSYKTEV
-591 RILNGVF
+591 RILNGIF
-598 KYLIFA
+598 KYLIFT

-611 KVVSDAVTSFEAIN
+611 KVVFDVVTSFKMIN
-625 YGKDVLFGILL
+625 YGEDIFL
-636 SLFTLRLITYKIKK
+636 SLLVSLFVLRTVTYKAKK
-650 LQDSFSLKFLVIIEI
+650 LQDSFSLKFLIIIEI

-673 FNCVKYIFGSG
+673 INLILYFFGWSSDILKERVAISYIFPFF
-684 EWVEENLYSRY
+684 L
-695 PPINFQIYLILLV
+695 PILI
-708 FVNIYLFMV
+708 NIYLFIV
-717 AKNDIHLCFFRE
+717 AKNDIHLCFF
-729 KEKKPLWI
+729 KKNEKKPLWI
-737 LGESMYFLFVAN
+737 LGESIYFLCVAN
-749 IILRIYEQSN
+749 IILRIYEHSGV
-759 MLFLG
+759 LILG

-785 RVPNRNVRRIG
+785 KVPNRNVRRIG

-851 SLRDKDFGK
+851 SLDAKDFGK

>member
-15 YKEIGRI
+15 YREIGRI

-36 AGISREKELLKENER
+36 AGISREKELLEENER
-51 LAEDLKAFHEKM
+51 LAKDLKAFHEKM
-63 KVREEEIGRLK
+63 KDREEEIGRLK
-74 NSNAV
+74 NSNTV
-79 LIEELKEAKKVRRNG
+79 LIEELKEAKKVRRNS

-133 ERNLSHEFSDE
+133 ERNLSCEFSDE

-153 KINEK
+153 KIDGK
-158 IGNFLEKSNRKTFEN
+158 IGDFLEKSNRKTFEN

-347 NRSNVQI
+347 NKSNVQI

-410 FYIII
+410 FYIVI

-510 PEKFVVIAWG
+510 PEEFVVVAWG
-520 AETALLYFFYRKYK
+520 AETALLYFFYKKYK

-566 QDLMIISFSFIFY
+566 QDLMIISFSFVLY
-579 FLIKQKNYKTEV
+579 FRIKPKNYKTEV
-591 RILNGVF
+591 RILNGIF

-611 KVVSDAVTSFEAIN
+611 KAVFNAVTSFETIN

-636 SLFTLRLITYKIKK
+636 SLFTLRLVTYKIKK

-673 FNCVKYIFGSG
+673 
-684 EWVEENLYSRY
+684 
-695 PPINFQIYLILLV
+695 INFILYISGWSWNVQEEKIPISYLLSLILLI
-708 FVNIYLFMV
+708 FVNLYLFIV
-717 AKNDIHLCFFRE
+717 AKNDIHLCFFR
-729 KEKKPLWI
+729 KNEKKPLWI
-737 LGESMYFLFVAN
+737 LGESIYFLCVAN
-749 IILRIYEQSN
+749 IILRIYEHSGV
-759 MLFLG
+759 LILG

-785 RVPNRNVRRIG
+785 RVSNRNVRRIG

-851 SLRDKDFGK
+851 SLSDTDFGK

>member
-36 AGISREKELLKENER
+36 VGISREKELLEENER
-51 LAEDLKAFHEKM
+51 LAKDLKAFHEKV
-63 KVREEEIGRLK
+63 KIREEEIGRLK

-133 ERNLSHEFSDE
+133 ERNLSCEFSDE

-153 KINEK
+153 KIDGK
-158 IGNFLEKSNRKTFEN
+158 IGDFLEKSNRKTFEN
-173 KVFLQEESSVFHN
+173 KVFLQEESLVFHN

-327 IIGVLSLIGGYLP
+327 IIGILSLIGGYLP

-390 NMTGLIYYLN
+390 NMMGLVYYLN
-400 HSIHDKITAF
+400 YSIHDKITAF
-410 FYIII
+410 FYIVI

-439 YIFLSLNLIIKFSLI
+439 YVFLSLNLIIKFSLI
-454 YSLFDK
+454 YNLFDK

-534 NKEMR
+534 NREMR
-539 YGTIAIYLV
+539 YGTIVIYLV

-566 QDLMIISFSFIFY
+566 QDLMIISFSFVLY
-579 FLIKQKNYKTEV
+579 FLIKQKSYKTEV
-591 RILNGVF
+591 RILNGIF
-598 KYLIFA
+598 KYLIFT
-604 YSIFFIN
+604 YSIFFVN
-611 KVVSDAVTSFEAIN
+611 KVVFDVVTSFETIN
-625 YGKDVLFGILL
+625 YGKDALFCILV
-636 SLFTLRLITYKIKK
+636 SLFVLRTVTYRVKK

-665 IYLLFINM
+665 IYLLFMNM
-673 FNCVKYIFGSG
+673 YNFFLYISG
-684 EWVEENLYSRY
+684 WSWNIQEEKI
-695 PPINFQIYLILLV
+695 PISYLLSLILLI
-708 FVNIYLFMV
+708 FVNLYLFIV
-717 AKNDIHLCFFRE
+717 AKNDIHLCFF
-729 KEKKPLWI
+729 KKNEKKPLWI
-737 LGESMYFLFVAN
+737 LGESIYFLCVAN
-749 IILRIYEQSN
+749 IILRIYEHSGV
-759 MLFLG
+759 LILG

-778 YLVWKGF
+778 YLIWKGF
-785 RVPNRNVRRIG
+785 KVPNRNVRRIG

-851 SLRDKDFGK
+851 SLSGTDFGE
-860 GEKNEENK
+860 GEKDEENK

>member
-36 AGISREKELLKENER
+36 AGISREKELLEENER
-51 LAEDLKAFHEKM
+51 LAKDLKAFHEKM
-63 KVREEEIGRLK
+63 KIREEEIGRLK

-79 LIEELKEAKKVRRNG
+79 LIEELKEARKIRRNS

-99 QNILAEKMNVELE
+99 QNILAEKLNVELE

-124 EMKRKVKML
+124 KMKRKVKML
-133 ERNLSHEFSDE
+133 ERNLANEFSDE
-144 ADSLRDELK
+144 ADSLREELK

-158 IGNFLEKSNRKTFEN
+158 IGDFLKKSNRKTFEN
-173 KVFLQEESSVFHN
+173 KVFLQEKSSVFHN

-199 LFEREKKRFVFEKLI
+199 LFEREKKRFIFEKLI

-247 VKSSASYL
+247 VKSSVSYL

-400 HSIHDKITAF
+400 YSIHDKITAF
-410 FYIII
+410 FYIVI

-460 TTPSWLKAVLVG
+460 ATPSWLKAVLVG

-510 PEKFVVIAWG
+510 PEKFVVVAWG

-548 SLVSNLIV
+548 SLLSNLIV

-566 QDLMIISFSFIFY
+566 QDLMIISFSFVLY
-579 FLIKQKNYKTEV
+579 FLIKQKSYKTEV
-591 RILNGVF
+591 RILNGIF

-604 YSIFFIN
+604 YSIFFVN
-611 KVVSDAVTSFEAIN
+611 KVVFDVVTSFETIN
-625 YGKDVLFGILL
+625 YGKDALFCILV
-636 SLFTLRLITYKIKK
+636 SLFVLRTVTYRVKK

-665 IYLLFINM
+665 IYLLFMNM
-673 FNCVKYIFGSG
+673 YNFFLYISG
-684 EWVEENLYSRY
+684 WSWNIQEEKI
-695 PPINFQIYLILLV
+695 PISYLLSLILLI
-708 FVNIYLFMV
+708 FVNFYLFIV
-717 AKNDIHLCFFRE
+717 AKNDIHLCFF
-729 KEKKPLWI
+729 KKNEKKPLWI
-737 LGESMYFLFVAN
+737 LEESIYFLCVAN
-749 IILRIYEQSN
+749 IILRIYEHSGV
-759 MLFLG
+759 LILG

-796 LGIGIFFVAKSFLW
+796 LGIGIFFVAKSFLL

-851 SLRDKDFGK
+851 SLSDKDFGK

>member
-15 YKEIGRI
+15 YKEIGKL

-36 AGISREKELLKENER
+36 AGISREKELLEENER
-51 LAEDLKAFHEKM
+51 LAKDLKAFHEKM
-63 KVREEEIGRLK
+63 KDREEEIGRLK

-144 ADSLRDELK
+144 ADALRDELK
-153 KINEK
+153 KVNEK
-158 IGNFLEKSNRKTFEN
+158 IGDFLEKSNRKTFEN

-347 NRSNVQI
+347 NKSNVQI

-390 NMTGLIYYLN
+390 NMTGLVYYLN
-400 HSIHDKITAF
+400 YSIHDKITAF
-410 FYIII
+410 FYIVI

-510 PEKFVVIAWG
+510 PEKFVVVAWG

-566 QDLMIISFSFIFY
+566 QDLMIISFSFVLY
-579 FLIKQKNYKTEV
+579 FLIKQKSYRTEV
-591 RILNGVF
+591 RILNGIF

-611 KVVSDAVTSFEAIN
+611 KVVFDVVTSFKMIN
-625 YGKDVLFGILL
+625 YGEDIFL
-636 SLFTLRLITYKIKK
+636 SLLVSLFVLRTVTYKVKK
-650 LQDSFSLKFLVIIEI
+650 LQDSFSLKFLIIVEI

-673 FNCVKYIFGSG
+673 
-684 EWVEENLYSRY
+684 
-695 PPINFQIYLILLV
+695 INLILYFFGWSSDILKEKILISYVFPLILTILV
-708 FVNIYLFMV
+708 NLYLFMV

-737 LGESMYFLFVAN
+737 LGESMYFLFIAN
-749 IILRIYEQSN
+749 IILRIYEHSGV
-759 MLFLG
+759 LILG

-785 RVPNRNVRRIG
+785 KVPNRNVRRIG

-851 SLRDKDFGK
+851 SLSDKDLGK
-860 GEKNEENK
+860 GEKDEENK

>member
-36 AGISREKELLKENER
+36 AGISREKELLEENER
-51 LAEDLKAFHEKM
+51 LAKDLKAFHEKV
-63 KVREEEIGRLK
+63 KIREEEIGRLK

-79 LIEELKEAKKVRRNG
+79 LIEELKEAKKVRRNS

-99 QNILAEKMNVELE
+99 QNILADKMNVELE

-133 ERNLSHEFSDE
+133 ERNLSCEFSDE

-153 KINEK
+153 KIDGK
-158 IGNFLEKSNRKTFEN
+158 IGDFLEKSNRKTFEN
-173 KVFLQEESSVFHN
+173 KIFLQEESSVFHN

-232 LVFRTQFAKILANNY
+232 LVFRTQFVKILANNY

-262 AGEKFYQ
+262 TGEKFYQ

-340 YGAYIWV
+340 YGAYILV

-410 FYIII
+410 FYIVI
-415 FTTAY
+415 FTTSY

-510 PEKFVVIAWG
+510 PEEFVVVAWG

-566 QDLMIISFSFIFY
+566 QDLMMISFSFVLY

-591 RILNGVF
+591 RILNGIF
-598 KYLIFA
+598 KYLIFT
-604 YSIFFIN
+604 YSIFFVN
-611 KVVSDAVTSFEAIN
+611 KVVFNIVTSFEAIN
-625 YGKDVLFGILL
+625 YGKDVLFGVLF
-636 SLFTLRLITYKIKK
+636 SLFILRTVTYKIKK
-650 LQDSFSLKFLVIIEI
+650 LQDSFSLRFLVIIEI

-673 FNCVKYIFGSG
+673 
-684 EWVEENLYSRY
+684 
-695 PPINFQIYLILLV
+695 INFILYISGWSWNIQEEKIPISYLLSLILLI
-708 FVNIYLFMV
+708 FVNFYLFIV
-717 AKNDIHLCFFRE
+717 AKNDIHLCFF
-729 KEKKPLWI
+729 KKNEKKPLWI
-737 LGESMYFLFVAN
+737 LEESIYFLCVAN
-749 IILRIYEQSN
+749 IILRIYEHSGV
-759 MLFLG
+759 LILG

-796 LGIGIFFVAKSFLW
+796 LGIGIFFVAKSFLL

-851 SLRDKDFGK
+851 SLDAKDFGE
-860 GEKNEENK
+860 GEKDEENK

>member
-15 YKEIGRI
+15 YREIGKI

-99 QNILAEKMNVELE
+99 QNILAAKMNVELE

-144 ADSLRDELK
+144 ADALRDELK

-158 IGNFLEKSNRKTFEN
+158 IGDFLEKSNRKTFEN
-173 KVFLQEESSVFHN
+173 KIFLQEESSVFHN

-347 NRSNVQI
+347 NKSNVQI

-390 NMTGLIYYLN
+390 NMTGLVYYLN
-400 HSIHDKITAF
+400 YSIHDKITAF
-410 FYIII
+410 FYIVI

-510 PEKFVVIAWG
+510 PEEFVVVAWG
-520 AETALLYFFYRKYK
+520 TETALLYFFYRKYK

-566 QDLMIISFSFIFY
+566 QDLMIISFSFVLY
-579 FLIKQKNYKTEV
+579 FWIKQKNYKTEV
-591 RILNGVF
+591 RILNGIF

-611 KVVSDAVTSFEAIN
+611 KVIFNVVTSFEAIN
-625 YGKDVLFGILL
+625 YGKDALFCILV
-636 SLFTLRLITYKIKK
+636 SLFVLRTVTYRVKK

-665 IYLLFINM
+665 IYLLFMNM
-673 FNCVKYIFGSG
+673 YNFFLYISG
-684 EWVEENLYSRY
+684 WSWNIQEEKI
-695 PPINFQIYLILLV
+695 PISYLLSLILLI
-708 FVNIYLFMV
+708 FVNLYLFIV
-717 AKNDIHLCFFRE
+717 AKNDIHLCFF
-729 KEKKPLWI
+729 KKNEKKPLWI
-737 LGESMYFLFVAN
+737 LGESIYFLCVAN
-749 IILRIYEQSN
+749 IILRIYEHSGV
-759 MLFLG
+759 LILG

-785 RVPNRNVRRIG
+785 KVPNRNVRRIG

-851 SLRDKDFGK
+851 SLSTENLKEKD
-860 GEKNEENK
+860 EN

>member
-36 AGISREKELLKENER
+36 AGISREKELLEENER
-51 LAEDLKAFHEKM
+51 LVKDLKAFHEKM

-133 ERNLSHEFSDE
+133 EKNLSHEFSDE

-153 KINEK
+153 KINGK
-158 IGNFLEKSNRKTFEN
+158 IGDFLEKSNRKTFEN
-173 KVFLQEESSVFHN
+173 KTFLQEESSVFHN
-186 KIKEETALKEGEF
+186 KIKEEAALKEGEF

-454 YSLFDK
+454 YSLFDN

-510 PEKFVVIAWG
+510 PEEFGVVAWG

-566 QDLMIISFSFIFY
+566 QDLMIISFSFVLY
-579 FLIKQKNYKTEV
+579 FLIKQKSYKKEV
-591 RILNGVF
+591 RILNGIF
-598 KYLIFA
+598 KYLIFV

-611 KVVSDAVTSFEAIN
+611 KAVFNVVTSFKMID
-625 YGKDVLFGILL
+625 YGEDIFL
-636 SLFTLRLITYKIKK
+636 SLLVSLFVLRTVTYKVKK
-650 LQDSFSLKFLVIIEI
+650 LQDSFSLKFLIIVEI

-673 FNCVKYIFGSG
+673 
-684 EWVEENLYSRY
+684 
-695 PPINFQIYLILLV
+695 INLILYFFGWSSDILKEKILISYVFPLILTILV
-708 FVNIYLFMV
+708 NLYLFMV
-717 AKNDIHLCFFRE
+717 AKNDIHLCFF
-729 KEKKPLWI
+729 KKNEKKPLWI
-737 LGESMYFLFVAN
+737 LGESIYFLCVAN
-749 IILRIYEQSN
+749 IILQIYEHSGV
-759 MLFLG
+759 LILG

-785 RVPNRNVRRIG
+785 KVPNRNVRRIG

-851 SLRDKDFGK
+851 SLSDKDFEK

>member
-15 YKEIGRI
+15 YKEIGKL
-22 NSEIESIIANIKNE
+22 NSEIESIIENIKNE

-51 LAEDLKAFHEKM
+51 LAKDLKAFHEKV
-63 KVREEEIGRLK
+63 KIREEEIGRLK

-79 LIEELKEAKKVRRNG
+79 LIEELKEAKKVRKNG

-112 SGVTRRLSNYAE
+112 SGVTRRLSNYSE

-133 ERNLSHEFSDE
+133 EKNLSCEFSNE

-158 IGNFLEKSNRKTFEN
+158 IGDFLEKSNRKTFEN
-173 KVFLQEESSVFHN
+173 KTFLQEESLVFHN

-269 KNKKHFAVGLI
+269 KNKKHFAVGMI

-390 NMTGLIYYLN
+390 NMTGLVYYLN

-410 FYIII
+410 FYIVI

-439 YIFLSLNLIIKFSLI
+439 YVFLSLNLIIKFSLI

-460 TTPSWLKAVLVG
+460 TTPSRLKAVLVG

-510 PEKFVVIAWG
+510 PEEFVVVTWG

-566 QDLMIISFSFIFY
+566 QDLMIISFSFVLY
-579 FLIKQKNYKTEV
+579 FLIKQKSYKTEV
-591 RILNGVF
+591 RILNGIF

-636 SLFTLRLITYKIKK
+636 SLFTLRLVTYKIKK

-673 FNCVKYIFGSG
+673 
-684 EWVEENLYSRY
+684 
-695 PPINFQIYLILLV
+695 INFILYISGWSWNVQEEKIPISYLLSLILLI
-708 FVNIYLFMV
+708 FVNLYLFIV
-717 AKNDIHLCFFRE
+717 AKNDIHLCFFR
-729 KEKKPLWI
+729 KNEKKPLWI
-737 LGESMYFLFVAN
+737 LGESIYFLCVAN
-749 IILRIYEQSN
+749 IILRIYEHSGV
-759 MLFLG
+759 LILG

-851 SLRDKDFGK
+851 SLSDTDFGK

>member
-1 MIDKLKEL
+1 MIDKIKEL

-36 AGISREKELLKENER
+36 AGISREKELLEENER
-51 LAEDLKAFHEKM
+51 LAKDLKAFHEKM

-144 ADSLRDELK
+144 ADSLRDELR
-153 KINEK
+153 KINGK
-158 IGNFLEKSNRKTFEN
+158 IGDFLEKSNRKTFEN

-347 NRSNVQI
+347 NKSNVQI

-390 NMTGLIYYLN
+390 NMTGLVYYLN

-410 FYIII
+410 FYIVI

-460 TTPSWLKAVLVG
+460 ATPSWLKAVLVG
-472 TVGIIY
+472 IVGIIY

-510 PEKFVVIAWG
+510 PEKFVVVAWD
-520 AETALLYFFYRKYK
+520 AETGLLYFFYRKYK

-539 YGTIAIYLV
+539 YGTIAIYIV
-548 SLVSNLIV
+548 SLVSNLIM

-566 QDLMIISFSFIFY
+566 QDLMIISFSFVLY
-579 FLIKQKNYKTEV
+579 FLIKQKSYKTEV
-591 RILNGVF
+591 RILNGIF
-598 KYLIFA
+598 KYLIFT

-611 KVVSDAVTSFEAIN
+611 KVVFNIVTSFEAIN
-625 YGKDVLFGILL
+625 YGKDVLFGVLF
-636 SLFTLRLITYKIKK
+636 SLFILRTVTYKIKR

-673 FNCVKYIFGSG
+673 
-684 EWVEENLYSRY
+684 
-695 PPINFQIYLILLV
+695 INFILYISGWSWNIQEEKIPISYPLSLILLI
-708 FVNIYLFMV
+708 FVNFYLFIV
-717 AKNDIHLCFFRE
+717 AKNDIHLCFF
-729 KEKKPLWI
+729 KKNEKKPLWI
-737 LGESMYFLFVAN
+737 LGESIYFLCVAN

-851 SLRDKDFGK
+851 SLSGTDFGK
-860 GEKNEENK
+860 GEKDEENK

>member
-1 MIDKLKEL
+1 MIDKIKEL

-15 YKEIGRI
+15 YKEIGKL

-36 AGISREKELLKENER
+36 AGISREKKLLEKNER
-51 LAEDLKAFHEKM
+51 LAKDLKVFHEKM

-124 EMKRKVKML
+124 KMKRKVKML

-158 IGNFLEKSNRKTFEN
+158 IGHFLEKSNRKTFEN

-232 LVFRTQFAKILANNY
+232 LVFRTQFVKILANNY

-347 NRSNVQI
+347 NKSNVQI

-390 NMTGLIYYLN
+390 NMTGLVYYLN
-400 HSIHDKITAF
+400 YSIHHKITAF
-410 FYIII
+410 FYIVI

-460 TTPSWLKAVLVG
+460 ATPSWLKAILVG

-510 PEKFVVIAWG
+510 PEKFVVVAWG

-566 QDLMIISFSFIFY
+566 QDLMIILFSFVLY
-579 FLIKQKNYKTEV
+579 FLIKQKSYKTEV
-591 RILNGVF
+591 RILNGIF

-611 KVVSDAVTSFEAIN
+611 KVVFDVVTSFETIN
-625 YGKDVLFGILL
+625 YGKDVLFGVLF
-636 SLFTLRLITYKIKK
+636 SLFILRTVTYKIKK
-650 LQDSFSLKFLVIIEI
+650 LQDSFSLRFLVIIEI

-673 FNCVKYIFGSG
+673 
-684 EWVEENLYSRY
+684 
-695 PPINFQIYLILLV
+695 INFILYISGWSWNIQEEKIPISYLLSLILLI
-708 FVNIYLFMV
+708 FVNLYLFIV
-717 AKNDIHLCFFRE
+717 AKNDIHLCFF
-729 KEKKPLWI
+729 KKNEKKPLWI
-737 LGESMYFLFVAN
+737 LGESIYFLCVAN
-749 IILRIYEQSN
+749 IILRIYEHSGV
-759 MLFLG
+759 LILG

-785 RVPNRNVRRIG
+785 KVPNRNVRRIG

-851 SLRDKDFGK
+851 SLSGTDFGE
-860 GEKNEENK
+860 GEKDEENK